1 MAGLATGPRNNSGA
15 TMGVAW
21 RSNLN
26 FIRAAEDVVLDGA
39 DEQTGVKN
47 AMVQMGDNANVKI
60 ISLSLGTPFSSGTLE
75 DGVNY
80 AYNKGKLIFA
90 AGGTSLSWLSWWG
103 VIYPAKLDKCVA
115 MTGIKENGSTCT
127 VCHDGSEIDFTVT
140 MERNVNSDR
149 SSLSYH
155 SSGTLPS
162 YVGGSSCSTAMGAGM
177 AALVW
182 STKPSWTR
190 DQVLNALKTTAQ
202 NYPTKNGTYGWGK
215 INPVAAVNW
224 AKTQP

>member
-1 MAGLATGPRNNSGA
+1 LAAGPRNSSGS
-15 TMGVAW
+15 TVGVAW
-21 RSNLN
+21 RSNLQ
-26 FIRAAEDVVLDGA
+26 FVRACDDVLLGGA
-39 DEQTGVKN
+39 DERTGVKDALVLLGN
-47 AMVQMGDNANVKI
+47 NNSVKI
-60 ISLSLGTPFSSGTLE
+60 ISMSVGTPFSSGTLE

-90 AGGTSLSWLSWWG
+90 AGGTSYSWTSWWG

-127 VCHDGSEIDFTVT
+127 VCHDGAEIDFTVT

-155 SSGTLPS
+155 TSGTLPS
-162 YVGGSSCSTAMGAGM
+162 YVGGSSCATAMGAGI

-182 STKPSWTR
+182 SVKPNWTR
-190 DQVLNALKTTAQ
+190 DQVLNVLKTTSQ
-202 NYPTKNGTYGWGK
+202 NYPNPSGTYGWGK
-215 INPVAAVNW
+215 INPVAAVNL
-224 AKTQP
+224 AKTQN